1 VDGNGASAAVV
12 SCRLVPIAGLPLPV
26 ALPVALSFSLSF
38 SLSFLVSTGHLLAL
52 LQCSVSV
59 VHFALSIVCWRATT
73 V

>member
-12 SCRLVPIAGLPLPV
+12 SCRLVPIAGLPLSV
-26 ALPVALSFSLSF
+26 ALPVALSF